1 MLRSAIVTP
10 SLVGR
15 LPSVSQTILRS
26 SSIIITSS
34 LQQQHR
40 LLSSSSTS
48 QASSSRL
55 RPAKRP
61 QLSERQKRV
70 REQQEDIRKVVAKWR
85 VESREKAAL
94 EADEKRQRDE
104 RFYAEVLERRAIR
117 ARQDS
122 QVHQRHLERTAA
134 IDEIRKQRRLEK
146 AARYAQ
152 EARTNK
158 LARLEFLAMLSDT
171 EHFWYVVACR
181 YRESGRVS

>member
-40 LLSSSSTS
+40 LLSS

-70 REQQEDIRKVVAKWR
+70 REQQEGIRKVVAKWR